1 MTDQTTRTR
10 PGAAAPARKGP
21 TAQAT
26 ELKDLV
32 ISYAKQ
38 ETVDPLKTLGRY
50 LGFGLGGAIL
60 IGTGWVFALLSLLRA
75 LQTIEFFNHPGEID
89 GGRFG
94 WLAYVITALVGI
106 AVAAA
111 YGRLVMLR
119 YNESG
124 PPAPT
129 LGTTPAANKG
139 DLR

>member
-10 PGAAAPARKGP
+10 PGSPAPARKGP

-32 ISYAKQ
+32 VSYAKQ

-50 LGFGLGGAIL
+50 LGFGIAGAVL
-60 IGTGWVFALLSLLRA
+60 IGTGWVFALLALLRG
-75 LQTIEFFNHPGEID
+75 LQQIEFFNEPGEID
-89 GGRFG
+89 GGRYG
-94 WLAYVITALVGI
+94 WLAYVITALAGI
-106 AVAAA
+106 GVAAV

-119 YNESG
+119 FNETV
-124 PPAPT
+124 PRAAA
-129 LGTTPAANKG
+129 LDGTQRDDKG